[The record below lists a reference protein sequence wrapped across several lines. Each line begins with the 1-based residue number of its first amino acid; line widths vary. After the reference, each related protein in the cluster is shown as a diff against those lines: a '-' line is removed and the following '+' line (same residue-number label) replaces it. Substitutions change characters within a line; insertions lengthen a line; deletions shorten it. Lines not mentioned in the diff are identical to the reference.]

1 MNNCGGACGA
11 YLKRSPQPFTIFKL
25 PTSLSLC
32 AILFNPP
39 PIPHSPS
46 SHCQP
51 RTIPR
56 PAPPQF
62 KIRAVGAPQFFTIHS
77 SLFIIHCCAF
87 SAYLKTPSAT
97 FHYSSNFIISTK
109 VPYMVQ
115 ISYKL
120 INFIYLSAFLDIAKP
135 YFYPS

>member
-1 MNNCGGACGA
+1 MWRRFQRVF
-11 YLKRSPQPFTIFKL
+11 KTPTQPCTIFKL

-39 PIPHSPS
+39 PFPPSPPLCSIPLPTQPQISDLRRRHS
-46 SHCQP
+46 
-51 RTIPR
+51 TILHYS
-56 PAPPQF
+56 F
-62 KIRAVGAPQFFTIHS
+62 
-77 SLFIIHCCAF
+77 FIIHCCAF

-109 VPYMVQ
+109 APYTVQ
-115 ISYKL
+115 FFYKL

-135 YFYPS
+135 CFSVLTI